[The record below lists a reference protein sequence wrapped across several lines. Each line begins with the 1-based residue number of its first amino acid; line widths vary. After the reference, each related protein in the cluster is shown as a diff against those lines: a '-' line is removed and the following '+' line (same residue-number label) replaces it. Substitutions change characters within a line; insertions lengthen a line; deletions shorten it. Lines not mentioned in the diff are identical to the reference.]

1 MPEVTANMLRHAAMN
16 LMVQKNY
23 TYDELAQKLS
33 YLSDNDELI
42 LDVLDRLEKERLL
55 SNERYVEGF
64 IQHRA
69 AKGQGPSR
77 IAQDLEK
84 KGIEPEMIVDALKAS
99 GINWQYLA
107 KWAREQ
113 KFGHKHPVS
122 SREINEQREFLHSRG
137 FPPELLATLF

>member
-16 LMVQKNY
+16 LLVQKNY
-23 TYDELAQKLS
+23 SHDELAQKLS

-84 KGIEPEMIVDALKAS
+84 KGIDPEMIVNALKVS
-99 GINWQYLA
+99 EINWQELA
-107 KWAREQ
+107 KSVRQQ
-113 KFGHKHPVS
+113 KFGHKHPRK
-122 SREINEQREFLHSRG
+122 SREINEQREFLQSRG
-137 FPPELLATLF
+137 FPAELLANLF